1 MGLSPR
7 RIAERAR
14 VNVPRLGITERL
26 AVQIMSVVPR
36 R

>member
-14 VNVPRLGITERL
+14 QNVPRLGITERL
-26 AVQIMSVVPR
+26 AVQILSTAR
-36 R
+36 RR